1 MSQARSPRL
10 LVVDDD
16 PCVVAAYKLVLDKDK
31 QPDTVQ
37 HLFGLDDLEAE
48 LFGASTAKEE
58 ETDWRIQFFNQGVD
72 AVAEVRHSIDTND
85 PIAAIFL
92 DVRMPPGIDGYETAK
107 RIRELDREVHIVIV
121 TGFSDYAYEDFL
133 LVAGPAHKL
142 TYLPKPI
149 WPDELRRIAQVL
161 TRETSHRAL
170 LSPHRAANRTV

>member
-1 MSQARSPRL
+1 
-10 LVVDDD
+10 
-16 PCVVAAYKLVLDKDK
+16 
-31 QPDTVQ
+31 
-37 HLFGLDDLEAE
+37 
-48 LFGASTAKEE
+48 
-58 ETDWRIQFFNQGVD
+58 
-72 AVAEVRHSIDTND
+72 
-85 PIAAIFL
+85 
-92 DVRMPPGIDGYETAK
+92 MPPGIDGYETAK